1 MISLAEY
8 LVSKGSSSSLSDD
21 GGAVDAEVAAADADA
36 EVEAVNDGLDSIL
49 LNFAQLRLKLA
60 TKFGGFEWESV
71 FW

>member
-1 MISLAEY
+1 MISLTEY

-49 LNFAQLRLKLA
+49 LN
-60 TKFGGFEWESV
+60 SD
-71 FW
+71 